1 MAKTTKT
8 TKTTKREIV
17 QSRNWAITDFE
28 LLNWEG
34 IYEEYKD
41 VIRYMCRGKEV
52 CPKTG
57 KVHYQGWIQ
66 FINKKRM
73 MGVKNI
79 MGSKTIHVEACMGS
93 EKANDRYCK
102 KDNDYWEMGAF
113 MCQGQ
118 RTDLEMIK
126 KAIDD
131 ERSMRIIADN
141 HFGDYVRYHRGF
153 EAYRALVQ
161 KDKAKEFREVEV
173 EVLWGRTGTGKTREG
188 MKQAGFKI
196 EGSEMEWWDGYEGE
210 QTILIDE
217 YDSQVSLPRL
227 LNILDGYQLRLPIKG
242 GFTYARWT
250 KVIITSNINP
260 REWHPNAKEFHREAL
275 MRRLTKVTEM
285 CHSDRR

>member
-1 MAKTTKT
+1 MPVPTMK
-8 TKTTKREIV
+8 

-28 LLNWEG
+28 LLDWASVF
-34 IYEEYKD
+34 EEYHD
-41 VIRYMCRGKEV
+41 IIRYMCRGRET

-57 KVHYQGWIQ
+57 RIHYQGWIQ
-66 FINKKRM
+66 FVNKKRM
-73 MGVKNI
+73 GGVKKI
-79 MGSKTIHVEACMGS
+79 MGSKSLHLEPCMGS
-93 EKANDRYCK
+93 EHQNDKYCK
-102 KDNDYWEMGAF
+102 KDGDWWEKGVF
-113 MCQGQ
+113 KCQGQ
-118 RTDLEMIK
+118 RTDMEAIK

-131 ERSMRIIADN
+131 EESMKVIADD
-141 HFGDYVRYHRGF
+141 HFGDYIRYHKGF

-161 KDKAKEFREVEV
+161 KAKAKEFRKVEV

-188 MKQAGFKI
+188 MKQAGYKI

-250 KVIITSNINP
+250 KVIITSNIDP
-260 REWHPNAKEFHREAL
+260 REWHPNAKPFHREAL

-285 CHSDRR
+285 CHSVQR